1 METLRVELGDR
12 SYEIVIGQ
20 GILASLGER
29 LKPVCAGSRVAVL
42 SNHTVWGLYG
52 AQVRKSLTDAGF
64 EPAEVV
70 IPDGEEHKSLLWLEI
85 IFGEFLKQGLDRTC
99 TIVALGG
106 GVVGDMAGYAA
117 ASFMRGIR
125 YVQVPTT
132 LLAQVDSS
140 VGGKTGV
147 NLPLGKN
154 MIGAFWQPS
163 LVLADLDTL
172 VTLPERELLC
182 GLSEVIKYGVIWDS
196 EFFSY
201 LKAHKEDIMAL
212 RPEAL
217 SHIVLRSCQIKAEV
231 VARDEREGGMRAIL
245 NFGHTIAHAV
255 ETATG
260 YTRFLHGEAVAIG
273 MVHAAR
279 LAVSMGL
286 MPEPDAAQVEEM
298 VRLYGLP
305 HELPKDVETSV
316 LMDAMARDK
325 KSVSGE
331 MRFVLPERIGSGKF
345 GVPVEREVLES
356 VLQG

>member
-12 SYEIVIGQ
+12 SYDIVIGE
-20 GILASLGER
+20 GILDSIGER
-29 LKPVCAGSRVAVL
+29 LKPVCAGARVALL

-52 AQVRKSLTDAGF
+52 AAVRKSLTD
-64 EPAEVV
+64 
-70 IPDGEEHKSLLWLEI
+70 
-85 IFGEFLKQGLDRTC
+85 EFLKQGLDRTC

-147 NLPLGKN
+147 NHALGKN

-163 LVLADLDTL
+163 LVLADINTL
-172 VTLPERELLC
+172 GTLPERELLA

-196 EFFSY
+196 EFLGY
-201 LKAHKEDIMAL
+201 LKSRKEDIMAL
-212 RPEAL
+212 EPEAL
-217 SHIVLRSCQIKAEV
+217 THIVRRSCQIKAEV

-273 MVHAAR
+273 MVYAAR
-279 LAVSMGL
+279 LAARMGL
-286 MPEPDAAQVEEM
+286 MPEADAHEVEEM
-298 VRLYGLP
+298 VRLFGLP
-305 HELPKDVETSV
+305 HELPRDLEASV

-331 MRFVLPERIGSGKF
+331 VRFVLPERIGAVKF

-356 VLQG
+356 VLKG